1 MTLPAMITEFGT
13 QQANYGAAV
22 GESLVKLG
30 QQVGQQLA
38 MREYQKQAATALPAL
53 QESYKNAFGKI
64 SRGEVA
70 DGYADILSASMNP
83 AVVSNPFLQTVAKQA
98 EELARNAGNV
108 VVQQGFQRGS
118 GGGGSTVPA
127 LNPEDYG
134 YRTPPKQQPI
144 AATRVTDT
152 GEPLPEGGTQEEGD
166 YVSLGEGPSEAPSNI
181 PQYRVVAIDN
191 AAAVANKP
199 VEQQAEAAKSY
210 GVTNYDKKNFELY
223 AVSGM
228 EKYLPGF
235 KGFRV
240 PTEKWVETSSRM
252 TERGNVLPSSQL
264 VAPHARK
271 NFLEGPG
278 QGQKSTLQS
287 AKDAVSTMED
297 RKMSELFKQFNG
309 DIYSLRAATSERG
322 VAMGKTAY
330 DVQTP
335 EGKTVSITDRQYE
348 AIRFLGGVVPA
359 VAVGAGDT
367 PAVFAEK
374 KMTPKD
380 AIAVAM
386 KELGEGATDAEI
398 MKRAKE
404 LASQ

>member
-1 MTLPAMITEFGT
+1 
-13 QQANYGAAV
+13 
-22 GESLVKLG
+22 
-30 QQVGQQLA
+30 
-38 MREYQKQAATALPAL
+38 
-53 QESYKNAFGKI
+53 
-64 SRGEVA
+64 
-70 DGYADILSASMNP
+70 
-83 AVVSNPFLQTVAKQA
+83 
-98 EELARNAGNV
+98 
-108 VVQQGFQRGS
+108 
-118 GGGGSTVPA
+118 
-127 LNPEDYG
+127 
-134 YRTPPKQQPI
+134 
-144 AATRVTDT
+144 
-152 GEPLPEGGTQEEGD
+152 
-166 YVSLGEGPSEAPSNI
+166 
-181 PQYRVVAIDN
+181 
-191 AAAVANKP
+191 
-199 VEQQAEAAKSY
+199 
-210 GVTNYDKKNFELY
+210 
-223 AVSGM
+223 
-228 EKYLPGF
+228 
-235 KGFRV
+235 
-240 PTEKWVETSSRM
+240 M

-322 VAMGKTAY
+322 GAMGKTAY

-380 AIAVAM
+380 ATAVAM